1 SVALLDVNVLIA
13 LLDPA
18 HSGHEDAHSWFSVNR
33 RRGWATCPLTLN
45 GCVRVMSNP
54 AYPTV
59 DATPAEVVEHLAKFC
74 ETREH
79 HFWEDP
85 VAITD
90 PDVFAAQWSARHSKI
105 TDAHLLAVVVRH

>member
-1 SVALLDVNVLIA
+1 
-13 LLDPA
+13 
-18 HSGHEDAHSWFSVNR
+18 
-33 RRGWATCPLTLN
+33 
-45 GCVRVMSNP
+45 MSNP

-90 PDVFAAQWSARHSKI
+90 PDVFAAQWIAGHSKI
-105 TDAHLLAVVVRH
+105 TDAYLLAVVVRHKGRLATFDRSIPVRAVQGAGPEHIELLGVKA